1 VSRYRLNTGFSRT
14 DQVLR
19 TKFDE
24 MTGLMEKMSIEEKTL
39 YKRKEQDYK
48 SPNGDFY
55 DLKHKIVRGKSIIT
69 HFKLTAR

>member
-1 VSRYRLNTGFSRT
+1 
-14 DQVLR
+14 
-19 TKFDE
+19 

-69 HFKLTAR
+69 PFKLTAR